1 MALRFFKKSFPQN
14 KTFFSVTPNKDVNE
28 KNITIKETSETVEEN
43 IVTKKNK
50 KGKKNETMNTVDKI
64 KQVEDTLVSMEPSV
78 KVVKSDKGLI
88 ERTESSKIILTED
101 NRQLLV
107 D

>member
-1 MALRFFKKSFPQN
+1 MALRFFKKSFPKN

-28 KNITIKETSETVEEN
+28 KNITIEETIKNAEEDTA
-43 IVTKKNK
+43 IKKNK
-50 KGKKNETMNTVDKI
+50 KSKKNETMNTVDKI
-64 KQVEDTLVSMEPSV
+64 KQIEDALVSMEPSV

>member
-1 MALRFFKKSFPQN
+1 
-14 KTFFSVTPNKDVNE
+14 VE
-28 KNITIKETSETVEEN
+28 ETKETVESN
-43 IVTKKNK
+43 AVVKKNK
-50 KGKKNETMNTVDKI
+50 KSKNNETMNTVDKI
-64 KQVEDTLVSMEPSV
+64 KQVEDALVSMEPSV
-78 KVVKSDKGLI
+78 KVVKSERGLI

>member
-1 MALRFFKKSFPQN
+1 
-14 KTFFSVTPNKDVNE
+14 
-28 KNITIKETSETVEEN
+28 
-43 IVTKKNK
+43 
-50 KGKKNETMNTVDKI
+50 MNTVDKI